1 MFFYLSKIF
10 WLLVQPV
17 NLTGLLLLAAVVAQV
32 VRWRRLAITASL
44 GAFVVLGVSA
54 WTSLGALMLHPLEDR
69 FARPAALPETVD
81 GIIVLGGGFEGA
93 INRVRGGYELN
104 SGGDRFVEA
113 AIMARRYPNAK
124 VVISGGS
131 GALVL
136 EGEAD
141 ADTVPRLLEAL
152 GVSRDRMV
160 LENRSRNTV
169 ENARFTRQLVAPGPS
184 ENWLLI
190 TSAFHMPRSV
200 ALFRREG
207 FDVIAWPT
215 DYRTTGQETIG
226 LAQDNQI
233 DTLQASS
240 LAVREWIGL
249 IAYRLTGRIDAILP
263 APDAGEAGK

>member
-1 MFFYLSKIF
+1 
-10 WLLVQPV
+10 
-17 NLTGLLLLAAVVAQV
+17 
-32 VRWRRLAITASL
+32 
-44 GAFVVLGVSA
+44 
-54 WTSLGALMLHPLEDR
+54 
-69 FARPAALPETVD
+69 
-81 GIIVLGGGFEGA
+81 
-93 INRVRGGYELN
+93 
-104 SGGDRFVEA
+104 
-113 AIMARRYPNAK
+113 
-124 VVISGGS
+124 
-131 GALVL
+131 
-136 EGEAD
+136 
-141 ADTVPRLLEAL
+141 
-152 GVSRDRMV
+152 MV

-249 IAYRLTGRIDAILP
+249 IAYRLTGRIDAVVP